1 MSYRTQSQR
10 YGGQFSVNWQ
20 LPRGFSLQASGRL
33 EKGNTGVGENFI
45 NSYSTNSVMVRL
57 VKTFSWGK
65 KTGVAGLETR
75 RVGWGPKQV
84 EGWVFNDANLNGA
97 MDSGEEGVEGVKVR
111 AGGWQRSGHRCS
123 GVL

>member
-1 MSYRTQSQR
+1 
-10 YGGQFSVNWQ
+10 
-20 LPRGFSLQASGRL
+20 
-33 EKGNTGVGENFI
+33 
-45 NSYSTNSVMVRL
+45 MVRL

-65 KTGVAGLETR
+65 KTGVAGLKP
-75 RVGWGPKQV
+75 GQDWLGAGSL

-97 MDSGEEGVEGVKVR
+97 MDWGKRGRRGQGQ